1 MEEKF
6 YRNVIISIILV
17 ALLVLTYFLLKP
29 LLLSII
35 FAIILAYILLPFYK
49 YLNKY
54 IKNKSLASI
63 LVCTLVF
70 FIIVIPAWFLIPL
83 IIKQTFRLF
92 SSFNQLDLVTPLGKI
107 FPSLIESEEI
117 KSQVASL
124 ITSFVSKIVSS
135 FTSSI
140 SELVL
145 NLPTLTLQAVVVF
158 FVLFYLLRDSNEFV
172 SHIKDLLPFS
182 KEIEKKLFDQ
192 TKSITS
198 SVLYGQII
206 IGFIQGI
213 LAGFGFFIFGVP
225 NAILLTFLATIAGVF
240 PIVGPTIIWIPVV
253 LYLFMAGNT
262 FAAIGVLFFG
272 ILSSFIDNFLRPVI
286 VSKMT
291 KIHSSILL
299 IGMVGGLFLFGI
311 LGFIIGPLILAYV
324 LVILEL
330 YKKKKKPGFFI
341 QQQNVLVS

>member
-1 MEEKF
+1 MDEKF
-6 YRNVIISIILV
+6 FRNVIISIILV
-17 ALLVLTYFLLKP
+17 SLLVLTYFLLKP

-35 FAIILAYILLPFYK
+35 FAIILAYLLLPFYK
-49 YLNKY
+49 HLNKY
-54 IKNKSLASI
+54 IKNKTVSSLS
-63 LVCTLVF
+63 VCTFFFLV
-70 FIIVIPAWFLIPL
+70 IVIPLWFLLPV
-83 IIKQTFRLF
+83 IIKQTFKLF
-92 SSFNQLDLVTPLGKI
+92 SAFNQLDLITPIEKI
-107 FPSLIESEEI
+107 FPSLLESEELKVQI
-117 KSQVASL
+117 SSI

-135 FTSSI
+135 FTVSI

-145 NLPTLTLQAVVVF
+145 NLPTLVLQVVVVF
-158 FVLFYLLRDSNEFV
+158 FVLFYLLRDSDEFV
-172 SHIKDLLPFS
+172 EHIKDLLPFS
-182 KEIEKKLFDQ
+182 KDIEKKLFDQ

-198 SVLYGQII
+198 SVLYGQVI

-213 LAGFGFFIFGVP
+213 LAGIGFFLFGVP

-253 LYLFMAGNT
+253 LYLFLAGNT

-272 ILSSFIDNFLRPVI
+272 ILSSFIDNFLRPII

-299 IGMVGGLFLFGI
+299 IGMVGGLLLWGI
-311 LGFIIGPLILAYV
+311 LGIIIGPLILAYV

-330 YKKKKKPGFFI
+330 YRKKKTPGFFV